1 MNLSYRMN
9 VEIFKSNH
17 LIIIKIKILIKLLKK
32 IKVNNLSL
40 GDKEKI
46 HYFKFFFTKPDIFLK

>member
-1 MNLSYRMN
+1 MN